1 MDFDK
6 HQPPA
11 RNSLLVKGLS
21 VGARPASYREWGGA
35 LGTRLRPTSCS
46 LQSVYKL
53 SWCIGLHF
61 VCCVMLLWCANFNDV
76 STVQL
81 EPLPGQS
88 INVDYQLLLW
98 RKKKKFL
105 SLYNTTPQLYR
116 NFLPQKFRGW
126 TLSFN
131 IFPSMMGSS

>member
-1 MDFDK
+1 M
-6 HQPPA
+6 
-11 RNSLLVKGLS
+11 G
-21 VGARPASYREWGGA
+21 WGSEYK
-35 LGTRLRPTSCS
+35 TTCS

-88 INVDYQLLLW
+88 INVHYQLLLW
-98 RKKKKFL
+98 RKKKV

-131 IFPSMMGSS
+131 IFPSMMVAASPSPSRLRKYPKCIYTRAVKGLNTKPGGDGGQL